1 MQNVTIDLRNRDFLR
16 ELDFT
21 PAEWTY
27 LLDLSAFLKAT
38 GRGGGRLAGKVFAL
52 LFEKTST
59 RTRCAF
65 EVAAYH
71 EGAHVTYLDPAGSQM
86 NHKESVADTAR
97 VLARMFDAIEHRG
110 DSQVAVEALAAAS
123 SVPVWNGL
131 SDLWHPTQTL
141 ADQLTLREITG
152 KPDRDIVFAYIG
164 DGRNNVA
171 NSLLMGA
178 ALIGQ
183 DVRIIAPAALQPAP
197 DVVAEAERLAAASG
211 ARLTVSDDPGAV
223 AGVDAVYTD
232 VWVSMGEEKSV
243 WADRIELLRP
253 YQVNAALMGAAGS
266 QARFLHCLPAFHDQG
281 TTIGQEIFAQ
291 FGVSALE
298 VTDEVFESDASV
310 VFQQS
315 ENRLHT
321 IKAVMVAT
329 AGDQVIPLPG

>member
-1 MQNVTIDLRNRDFLR
+1 MTDLRGRDFLR
-16 ELDFT
+16 ELDFS
-21 PAEWTY
+21 ASEWTY
-27 LLDLSAFLKAT
+27 LLDLSASLKAT
-38 GRGGGRLAGKVFAL
+38 GRGGGRLAGQVFAL

-71 EGAHVTYLDPAGSQM
+71 EGANVTYLDPQGSQM
-86 NHKESVADTAR
+86 GHKESVADTAR
-97 VLARMFDAIEHRG
+97 VLARMYDGIEHRG
-110 DSQVAVEALAAAS
+110 DDHGAVTTLAEYS

-141 ADQLTLREITG
+141 ADQLTLREVTG
-152 KPDRDIVFAYIG
+152 KADREISFAYVG

-171 NSLLMGA
+171 NSLLVGA

-183 DVRIIAPAALQPAP
+183 DVRIVAPPQLQPEAE
-197 DVVAEAERLAAASG
+197 VVAEARRLAEASG
-211 ARLTVSDDPGAV
+211 ARLTITDDPGAV

-232 VWVSMGEEKSV
+232 VWVSMGEKKSA
-243 WADRIELLRP
+243 WAERIEWLKP
-253 YQVNAALMGAAGS
+253 YQVNSALMAAAGE

-281 TTIGQEIFAQ
+281 TTVGQEVYTE
-291 FGVSALE
+291 FGLKELE

-310 VFQQS
+310 VFQQA

-329 AGDQVIPLPG
+329 ASPDVVTP